1 MASSFASVATDAS
14 SMSDSRERTA
24 SLSALTNSWLDAV
37 HSYSELEA
45 ESSAI
50 FSSQHGTLVVE
61 CVNWATHDTGRPE
74 SPLTYDKTPD
84 VRSPQRHR
92 ICDVVAMSQDLFSL
106 PQSFVSVL
114 ADREMCLPCVMRL
127 T

>member
-1 MASSFASVATDAS
+1 MLEGIVALRLSHYPLGQNDSDCPVPDSMASSFASVATDAS

-74 SPLTYDKTPD
+74 SPLVYDKTLD
-84 VRSPQRHR
+84 VRSPQPHR
-92 ICDVVAMSQDLFSL
+92 VCRCDVAGF
-106 PQSFVSVL
+106 
-114 ADREMCLPCVMRL
+114 
-127 T
+127 

>member
-74 SPLTYDKTPD
+74 SPLAYDKTLD
-84 VRSPQRHR
+84 VCSPPRHR
-92 ICDVVAMSQDLFSL
+92 ICDVVAMSQDLISL

-114 ADREMCLPCVMRL
+114 ADREMCLPFL
-127 T
+127 